1 MLKTIIISSP
11 ITPVMAN
18 YIVNVKAPRRWDIS
32 LHSNIATYK
41 PTYGN
46 SADRALMDMGISQIN
61 VWFNTRKLVSESF
74 GTKNCTLNVVLN
86 PEHIGVGSLSD
97 IVGEISSMVYPDY
110 KNNVLKDFF
119 VDLDFQVKSATFT
132 YNFLGNPEQMSTYYT
147 FLSGGYSL
155 NQMHLQKTVK
165 KKLAA
170 LPDLQTTDGEKTDLQ
185 TTDGEETDLQQTD
198 GEETDLQTTDGEET
212 DLQQTDGEETEDS
225 KTQVSMF
232 DEYTTDYSGIHDSTN
247 EQTMFRYYEAMHIT
261 IKHFIKPTDN
271 PHRPDMRKSDK
282 EKHPVP
288 DLYYYTGNQKINDL
302 NRLNIKLNLKR
313 NKIAY
318 LQHVF
323 TFDIKNLD
331 IFMQHTSEIDSYVFS
346 YYISNITGTGTF
358 YKFKEAE
365 KIIMATKMLT
375 EKRRLTPTRKILMK
389 AVLRGVA
396 SYKSIS
402 SFLDHTPNPKSKKP
416 SSDSDESSSDS
427 KKPSSDSKKFPCMEI
442 IETRSTATRLLK
454 EIQQLGIA
462 PYNLS
467 IRSPYSRLDSL
478 INIVADNSHD
488 LLPAE
493 LAAEQ
498 QADADNK
505 QILDMTAQ
513 HT

>member
-18 YIVNVKAPRRWDIS
+18 YIVNVKAPRRWDIP

-155 NQMHLQKTVK
+155 NQMHLQKKVK

-170 LPDLQTTDGEKTDLQ
+170 LPDLQTTDGEEADLQ
-185 TTDGEETDLQQTD
+185 QTDGEETDLQQTD
-198 GEETDLQTTDGEET
+198 GEEA
-212 DLQQTDGEETEDS
+212 EDS

-247 EQTMFRYYEAMHIT
+247 EQTMFRYYEAIHIT

-375 EKRRLTPTRKILMK
+375 KERRLTPTRKILMK

-402 SFLDHTPNPKSKKP
+402 SFLDHTPTPK
-416 SSDSDESSSDS
+416 S

-478 INIVADNSHD
+478 IDIVADNSHD

>member
-18 YIVNVKAPRRWDIS
+18 YIVNVKAPRRWDIP

-170 LPDLQTTDGEKTDLQ
+170 LPDLQTTDGE
-185 TTDGEETDLQQTD
+185 
-198 GEETDLQTTDGEET
+198 
-212 DLQQTDGEETEDS
+212 ETEDS

-318 LQHVF
+318 LQHIF

-478 INIVADNSHD
+478 IDIVTDNSHD

-498 QADADNK
+498 QADADNN

>member
-18 YIVNVKAPRRWDIS
+18 YIVNVKAPRRWDIP

-170 LPDLQTTDGEKTDLQ
+170 LPDLQTTDGEETDLQ
-185 TTDGEETDLQQTD
+185 QTDGEETDLQQTD
-198 GEETDLQTTDGEET
+198 GEEA
-212 DLQQTDGEETEDS
+212 EDS

-247 EQTMFRYYEAMHIT
+247 EQTMFRYYEAIHIT

-271 PHRPDMRKSDK
+271 PHRPDMRKLDK

-318 LQHVF
+318 LQHIF

-375 EKRRLTPTRKILMK
+375 KERRLTPTRKILMK

-402 SFLDHTPNPKSKKP
+402 SFLDHTPTPK
-416 SSDSDESSSDS
+416 S

-478 INIVADNSHD
+478 IDIVADNSHD

-493 LAAEQ
+493 LVAEQ

>member
-1 MLKTIIISSP
+1 
-11 ITPVMAN
+11 MAN
-18 YIVNVKAPRRWDIS
+18 YIVNVKAPRRWDIP

-155 NQMHLQKTVK
+155 NQMHLQKKVK

-170 LPDLQTTDGEKTDLQ
+170 LPDLQTTDGEEADLQ
-185 TTDGEETDLQQTD
+185 QTDGEETDLQQTD
-198 GEETDLQTTDGEET
+198 GEEA
-212 DLQQTDGEETEDS
+212 EDS

-247 EQTMFRYYEAMHIT
+247 EQTMFRYYEAIHIT

-375 EKRRLTPTRKILMK
+375 KERRLTPTRKILMK

-402 SFLDHTPNPKSKKP
+402 SFLDHTPTPK
-416 SSDSDESSSDS
+416 S

-478 INIVADNSHD
+478 IDIVADNSHD

>member
-170 LPDLQTTDGEKTDLQ
+170 LPDLQQTDGEEADLQ

-198 GEETDLQTTDGEET
+198 GEEA
-212 DLQQTDGEETEDS
+212 EDS

-375 EKRRLTPTRKILMK
+375 KERRLTPTRKILMK

-402 SFLDHTPNPKSKKP
+402 SFLDHTPTPK
-416 SSDSDESSSDS
+416 S

>member
-18 YIVNVKAPRRWDIS
+18 YIVNVKAPRRWDIP

-170 LPDLQTTDGEKTDLQ
+170 LPDLQTTDGEETDLQ
-185 TTDGEETDLQQTD
+185 TTDGEKTDLQQTD
-198 GEETDLQTTDGEET
+198 GEEA
-212 DLQQTDGEETEDS
+212 EDS

-247 EQTMFRYYEAMHIT
+247 EQTMFRYYEAIHIT

-271 PHRPDMRKSDK
+271 PHRPDMRKLDK

-318 LQHVF
+318 LQHIF

-375 EKRRLTPTRKILMK
+375 KERRLTPTRKILMK

-402 SFLDHTPNPKSKKP
+402 SFLDHTPTPK
-416 SSDSDESSSDS
+416 S

-478 INIVADNSHD
+478 IDIVADNSHD

-493 LAAEQ
+493 LVAEQ